1 MKSKEIKKPLL
12 LIFSKKNKKELSKR
26 KALVMPQLKTGEENM
41 TVELTCVKVE
51 EVAEVVT
58 VVVTEVITMV
68 PLNAITAKV
77 KVICLMIV
85 LSQKKKDLQDQ

>member
-1 MKSKEIKKPLL
+1 
-12 LIFSKKNKKELSKR
+12 
-26 KALVMPQLKTGEENM
+26 MPQLKTGEENM

-51 EVAEVVT
+51 EVAEVVI